1 MSTKQELV
9 EDAYEELGLAGYV
22 FDLTAEELQTGL
34 RRCDRLGAE
43 WDAMGIRIGYNI
55 GGRDCS
61 DLSDH
66 SGVPDWAENAFI
78 TNLAM
83 SLASTIGKQA
93 APSTILAARRGVR
106 ALLLGNYEIPQMQM
120 PRQMPIGTGNRRN
133 TKTQVFFATKERVT
147 TTHDADLDIG
157 IEERQQNFSD

>member
-22 FDLTAEELQTGL
+22 FDLEPEELATGL

-55 GGRDCS
+55 GGRDTS
-61 DLSDH
+61 DLTDE
-66 SGVPDWAENAFI
+66 SGVPDWAENAFV
-78 TNLAM
+78 TNLAV
-83 SLASTIGKQA
+83 SLASTIGKQP
-93 APSTILAARRGVR
+93 APSTILAARRGLR
-106 ALLLGNYEIPQMQM
+106 ALMLGNYEIPQMQM

-147 TTHDADLDIG
+147 TTHDADLNIG
-157 IEERQQNFSD
+157 AEEQQQNFSD